1 MSSSS
6 FCEPGIRELLPAA
19 RTIPPT
25 GSSAAA
31 SRSKGGR
38 VDRIHS
44 TSMPARIATS
54 AKLRRRV
61 PSPSTRRSL
70 RPING
75 DRSGTSSGRPTTATE
90 RQSLRAATCWSPA
103 SRSLPRT
110 TMECGPSGSRYVR
123 PRTGRSMSPMTKTT
137 SRAWQTGPGLL
148 SVEVPILGA
157 HVDSSGGLHLAFERA
172 KAMGAEAI
180 QVHPTP
186 PGFWGSPKIDET
198 RIATFKEAAAKHGNP
213 PFYFH
218 AVYLINLAGDDPTLR
233 QRSESTLA
241 GYLKAADE
249 LGVDGVIFHTGS
261 HKRAGF
267 EARLP
272 SITEHLKHVLERADP
287 KSARLLIEHN
297 AGLGGCVGARFEEIA
312 QMMSALDDDPRV
324 GVCFDTCHAFASGYD
339 ERTPAEVKKTID
351 ELDRALKLS
360 RVDVI
365 HCNDSVTGLGSNR
378 DRHANIGTGQIGEAG
393 FRALLREPR
402 LAKLPFILEVP
413 GAGGGPDAE
422 QVAVLKELAG

>member
-1 MSSSS
+1 
-6 FCEPGIRELLPAA
+6 
-19 RTIPPT
+19 
-25 GSSAAA
+25 
-31 SRSKGGR
+31 
-38 VDRIHS
+38 
-44 TSMPARIATS
+44 
-54 AKLRRRV
+54 
-61 PSPSTRRSL
+61 
-70 RPING
+70 
-75 DRSGTSSGRPTTATE
+75 
-90 RQSLRAATCWSPA
+90 
-103 SRSLPRT
+103 
-110 TMECGPSGSRYVR
+110 
-123 PRTGRSMSPMTKTT
+123 MTKTT

-186 PGFWGSPKIDET
+186 PGFWGSPKLDET

-261 HKRAGF
+261 HKGAGF

-287 KSARLLIEHN
+287 KSARLLIENN

-402 LAKLPFILEVP
+402 LAKLPFILEVA

>member
-1 MSSSS
+1 
-6 FCEPGIRELLPAA
+6 
-19 RTIPPT
+19 
-25 GSSAAA
+25 
-31 SRSKGGR
+31 
-38 VDRIHS
+38 
-44 TSMPARIATS
+44 
-54 AKLRRRV
+54 
-61 PSPSTRRSL
+61 
-70 RPING
+70 
-75 DRSGTSSGRPTTATE
+75 
-90 RQSLRAATCWSPA
+90 
-103 SRSLPRT
+103 
-110 TMECGPSGSRYVR
+110 
-123 PRTGRSMSPMTKTT
+123 MTKTT

-186 PGFWGSPKIDET
+186 PGFWGSPKLDET
-198 RIATFKEAAAKHGNP
+198 RIATFKEAAARHGNP

-261 HKRAGF
+261 HKGAGF

-287 KSARLLIEHN
+287 KSARLLIENN